1 MINLLPLKE
10 KKKIYQLYFIRL
22 SIVSLFL
29 LLIVL
34 IVGTVL
40 LLPSLFLSVVKE
52 RSAAERVLL
61 AREALS
67 LEEGR
72 NVEAIIASVNKKIG
86 ILALAPG
93 VSATLNKAF
102 RTIIDRQPEGLKIT
116 GLLYEKDV
124 LGDTGRGK
132 IFIRGISSERDAL
145 IAFADLLKKESLF
158 SEVDLPVSNL
168 IKSEDIAFSI
178 TVFLNEN

>member
-10 KKKIYQLYFIRL
+10 KQKIYQLYFIRL
-22 SIVSLFL
+22 SIVSSFL
-29 LLIVL
+29 LLIAL
-34 IVGTVL
+34 IVGIVL

-52 RSAAERVLL
+52 HSSAERVLL
-61 AREALS
+61 ARKALS

-72 NVEAIIASVNKKIG
+72 NVEAIITSVNKKIS
-86 ILALAPG
+86 ILTLASG
-93 VSATLNKAF
+93 VSLTLSKAF
-102 RTIIDRQPEGLKIT
+102 RAIIDRQPEGLKII

-132 IFIRGISSERDAL
+132 IFIRGISSGRDAL
-145 IAFADLLKKESLF
+145 IAFADLLKKELLF

-168 IKSEDIAFSI
+168 IKSEDITFLI